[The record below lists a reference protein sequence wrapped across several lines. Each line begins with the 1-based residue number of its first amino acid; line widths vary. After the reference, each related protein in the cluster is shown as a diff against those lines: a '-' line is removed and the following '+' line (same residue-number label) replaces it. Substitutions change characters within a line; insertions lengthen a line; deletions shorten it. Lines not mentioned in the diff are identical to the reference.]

1 MKLNRYLDFIL
12 ESVSKGKMRLYYSN
26 EFRNMLRVISSKSSI
41 ALALLSAEDSN
52 QMTDIYTLIDITDK
66 NDKISLIQVNRITRD
81 NPDLDDTLPYNIRSK
96 ESGSDFWNKSRTEI
110 FIGRWVRRIF
120 TDVYKTAA
128 VDSKIEEFVN
138 LYKSTFDGE
147 GSLLELV
154 EGEDI
159 RKWYLYENYESN
171 KGQLGAS
178 CMRHKQCQSYLD
190 IYVKNP
196 EVCKLLILKSKDN
209 PDKISGRA
217 LIWKLNVP
225 EKYKNLSGLYP
236 GEYYMDRIYTN
247 TDSDKILFENW
258 TSKNKMK
265 SYSNPPTGFKS
276 EMYIQLGDYDY
287 EYYPYMDTF
296 LTYSR
301 YQKILSNNE
310 DLWPTAGFIKMQET
324 SGGYSSDDVVWSDYG
339 GEYIPNDDAVFC
351 EDIQD
356 HLYRD
361 NAIYLDY
368 KDMWVSDRNVVWSE
382 YHGEYFISDDAVRSE
397 CMDDYLYKE
406 NEGII
411 ELIINSKGHTDWC
424 HLSRTDLYVK
434 IKDQYY
440 LGVSVF
446 FNPYT
451 NEYEF
456 TDGKKSKEVF
466 EKIIDEVL
474 PGSEIKYERSF
485 SNIERD
491 EIIKQ
496 TVDIFNETDLR
507 DVIEEIKR
515 NPVFSELTNV
525 YWGLPKDQKV
535 EAEDL
540 PILLLFSN
548 FIDKSRMFEV
558 NSLKDKWVWIKDPE
572 VKKKLETKF
581 KYWSGDYRI
590 FTKIVK
596 LSNSFD
602 FTKFGEDIYKRVLL
616 FTL

>member
-1 MKLNRYLDFIL
+1 
-12 ESVSKGKMRLYYSN
+12 
-26 EFRNMLRVISSKSSI
+26 
-41 ALALLSAEDSN
+41 
-52 QMTDIYTLIDITDK
+52 
-66 NDKISLIQVNRITRD
+66 
-81 NPDLDDTLPYNIRSK
+81 
-96 ESGSDFWNKSRTEI
+96 
-110 FIGRWVRRIF
+110 
-120 TDVYKTAA
+120 
-128 VDSKIEEFVN
+128 
-138 LYKSTFDGE
+138 
-147 GSLLELV
+147 
-154 EGEDI
+154 
-159 RKWYLYENYESN
+159 
-171 KGQLGAS
+171 
-178 CMRHKQCQSYLD
+178 
-190 IYVKNP
+190 
-196 EVCKLLILKSKDN
+196 
-209 PDKISGRA
+209 
-217 LIWKLNVP
+217 
-225 EKYKNLSGLYP
+225 
-236 GEYYMDRIYTN
+236 
-247 TDSDKILFENW
+247 
-258 TSKNKMK
+258 MK
-265 SYSNPPTGFKS
+265 SYSNPPTGIKS

-287 EYYPYMDTF
+287 KYYPYMDTF

-301 YQKILSNNE
+301 YQKVLSNNE

-324 SGGYSSDDVVWSDYG
+324 TGGYSSDDVVWSDYG

-356 HLYRD
+356 YLYKD
-361 NAIYLDY
+361 DAIYLDY

-397 CMDDYLYKE
+397 CMNDYLYKE

-411 ELIINSKGHTDWC
+411 ELIMNSDGDTDWC

-440 LGVSVF
+440 LRVSIF

-456 TDGKKSKEVF
+456 IDRKKSKEVF

-474 PGSEIKYERSF
+474 PGSEIKYEKSF
-485 SNIERD
+485 SDIERD

-496 TVDIFNETDLR
+496 TVDIFNETDLSE
-507 DVIEEIKR
+507 VIKEMKG
-515 NPVFSELTNV
+515 NPVFSELANV

-548 FIDKSRMFEV
+548 FIDKSKSRMFEV
-558 NSLKDKWVWIKDPE
+558 NSLKDKWIWVKDPE

-602 FTKFGEDIYKRVLL
+602 FSKFGKDIYKRILL